1 MNKAAFS
8 LDNYF
13 FKKIQIDLSLNKSD
27 EFGIDF
33 QPSGEFNE
41 ESSTYELFFTFK
53 AKNKD
58 EKKPFIQID
67 CVSQFQFAESLKL
80 EDIPPYFYVNSI
92 AIIFPYVRAF
102 ISTVTLQSNI
112 PPIVLPTMNLTEL
125 AVPLKK
131 NTKLKVG
138 GN

>member
-1 MNKAAFS
+1 M
-8 LDNYF
+8 
-13 FKKIQIDLSLNKSD
+13 Q
-27 EFGIDF
+27 
-33 QPSGEFNE
+33 
-41 ESSTYELFFTFK
+41 SS
-53 AKNKD
+53 
-58 EKKPFIQID
+58 

>member
-13 FKKIQIDLSLNKSD
+13 FKKVLIDLSLNKSE
-27 EFGIDF
+27 EFRIDF
-33 QPSGEFNE
+33 HPSGEFNE
-41 ESSTYELFFTFK
+41 ENSTYELFFTFK

-58 EKKPFIQID
+58 EKKPFIQIE
-67 CVSQFQFAESLKL
+67 CVAQFKFAESLKL
-80 EDIPPYFYVNSI
+80 DEIPPYFYVNSI
-92 AIIFPYVRAF
+92 AIIFPYMRAF

-112 PPIVLPTMNLTEL
+112 PPIVLPTMNLTDL
-125 AVPLKK
+125 AGPLKK
-131 NTKLKVG
+131 NTKVKVS

>member
-13 FKKIQIDLSLNKSD
+13 FKKILIDLSLNKSD
-27 EFGIDF
+27 EFVIDF

-41 ESSTYELFFTFK
+41 ENSTYELFFTFK

-67 CVSQFQFAESLKL
+67 CVSQFKFSESLKL
-80 EDIPPYFYVNSI
+80 NEIPPYFYVNSI
-92 AIIFPYVRAF
+92 AIIFPYMRAF

-131 NTKLKVG
+131 NTKVKVS

>member
-13 FKKIQIDLSLNKSD
+13 FKKVLIDLSLNKSD

-41 ESSTYELFFTFK
+41 ENSTYELFFTFK

-67 CVSQFQFAESLKL
+67 CVSQFQFSESLKL
-80 EDIPPYFYVNSI
+80 EEIPPYFYVNSI

-125 AVPLKK
+125 AAPLKK